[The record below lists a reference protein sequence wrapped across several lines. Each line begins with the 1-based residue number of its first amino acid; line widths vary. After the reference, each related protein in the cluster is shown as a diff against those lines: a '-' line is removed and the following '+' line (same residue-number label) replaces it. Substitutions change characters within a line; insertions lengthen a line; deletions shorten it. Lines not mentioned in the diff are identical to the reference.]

1 MMIALPNLDGSFT
14 CTLFLPFEGEMA
26 FDDLNNETRVKAY
39 FDQYFPDVVA
49 LMPSLIQDFFKNP
62 TSALVTVRCYPW
74 HHKNSLLLGDAAH
87 AIVPFFGQGMNC
99 GFEDARIFDE
109 LIDVYP
115 DQNEL
120 FQAYSQQRKENGDAI
135 AQMALDNFIE
145 MRDKVG
151 IPEFLEM
158 KHIEHE
164 IMENPIYNYT
174 SMYQYVSFSN
184 EPYAFAYDIGKK
196 QYAMLEEMAK
206 DKDIYAKI
214 KNNQIQDYLDRYLK

>member
-1 MMIALPNLDGSFT
+1 
-14 CTLFLPFEGEMA
+14 
-26 FDDLNNETRVKAY
+26 
-39 FDQYFPDVVA
+39 
-49 LMPSLIQDFFKNP
+49 
-62 TSALVTVRCYPW
+62 
-74 HHKNSLLLGDAAH
+74 
-87 AIVPFFGQGMNC
+87 
-99 GFEDARIFDE
+99 
-109 LIDVYP
+109 
-115 DQNEL
+115 L

-184 EPYAFAYDIGKK
+184 ESYAFAYDIGKK

-206 DKDIYAKI
+206 DKDIYSKI
-214 KNNQIQDYLDRYLK
+214 KNNQIQDYLDRYLR